1 MLAKGAVELLVVTL
15 VDLNE
20 DTLGDALVDKSV
32 EVEVEV
38 LGITLRKDTWTSTV
52 WQVRGCVWQTARH
65 TGWVKFETLVE

>member
-1 MLAKGAVELLVVTL
+1 MVAKGAVELLVVTL

-38 LGITLRKDTWTSTV
+38 LDITLRKDT
-52 WQVRGCVWQTARH
+52 
-65 TGWVKFETLVE
+65 

>member
-20 DTLGDALVDKSV
+20 DTLGDALVDTSV

-38 LGITLRKDTWTSTV
+38 LGITLRKDT
-52 WQVRGCVWQTARH
+52 
-65 TGWVKFETLVE
+65 

>member
-32 EVEVEV
+32 AVEVEV
-38 LGITLRKDTWTSTV
+38 LGITLRKDT
-52 WQVRGCVWQTARH
+52 
-65 TGWVKFETLVE
+65 

>member
-32 EVEVEV
+32 KVEVEV
-38 LGITLRKDTWTSTV
+38 LGITLRKDT
-52 WQVRGCVWQTARH
+52 
-65 TGWVKFETLVE
+65 